1 MIKFVNRTVDV
12 FNGFVA
18 FSLAWSAVSAKTEFR
33 FNTDCGGNEG
43 RNDQYGDYDG
53 GGGNNLVMIMMI
65 TVDMVIVLLSATYFI
80 VCKSRFIAS
89 ANALP
94 C

>member
-1 MIKFVNRTVDV
+1 LIKFVNRTVDV

-53 GGGNNLVMIMMI
+53 GGGNNLVMMMI